1 MNEHPIKD
9 LMGITLEK
17 LKEMV
22 DVDTIIGKPISLPDG
37 ITIIPVSK
45 LSLGFASG
53 GSDLPTTKEK
63 ELFGGGSG
71 GGVSVQP
78 VAFITI
84 NNGEI
89 KLLQMSAPKE
99 VAIINSIPEI
109 ASKVSDIFNKNSNN
123 SSKKNSVKNEE

>member
-1 MNEHPIKD
+1 MA
-9 LMGITLEK
+9 
-17 LKEMV
+17 
-22 DVDTIIGKPISLPDG
+22 
-37 ITIIPVSK
+37 
-45 LSLGFASG
+45 LGFASG

-71 GGVSVQP
+71 GGISVQP

>member
-1 MNEHPIKD
+1 MSEHPIKD
-9 LMGITLEK
+9 LLGITLEK

-71 GGVSVQP
+71 GGISVQP

>member
-1 MNEHPIKD
+1 MSEHPIKD

-109 ASKVSDIFNKNSNN
+109 ANKLSDIFSKNNNNSNE
-123 SSKKNSVKNEE
+123 KN

>member
-109 ASKVSDIFNKNSNN
+109 ANKLSDIFSKNNNNSNE
-123 SSKKNSVKNEE
+123 KN

>member
-109 ASKVSDIFNKNSNN
+109 ANKLSDIFSKNNNNSN
-123 SSKKNSVKNEE
+123 KKN

>member
-1 MNEHPIKD
+1 MSEHPIKD

-22 DVDTIIGKPISLPDG
+22 DVDTSIGKPISLPDG

-109 ASKVSDIFNKNSNN
+109 ANKLSDIFSKNNNNSN
-123 SSKKNSVKNEE
+123 KKN

>member
-1 MNEHPIKD
+1 MSEHPIKD

-71 GGVSVQP
+71 GGISVQP

>member
-109 ASKVSDIFNKNSNN
+109 ANKLSDILSKNNNNSN
-123 SSKKNSVKNEE
+123 KKN